1 MKQRA
6 IIVMGVSGCGK
17 STLAARLAEVLSCPF
32 IEGDALH
39 PKANID
45 RMSAGLPLRDEDR
58 WPWLDEIAR
67 VMNTKLESGG
77 SVVASCSSLRL
88 VYRDR
93 FRTNLDVPPLFFW
106 LDGSRE
112 LLASRMSSRPGH
124 FMPTT
129 LLDSQLATLE
139 RPEGEADVIRIDL
152 ELPLE
157 EMVAQAQ
164 AELAA
169 RA

>member
-17 STLAARLAEVLSCPF
+17 STLAARLAEALSCPF
-32 IEGDALH
+32 LEGDALH

-67 VMNTKLESGG
+67 AMNAKLEGG
-77 SVVASCSSLRL
+77 ASVVASCSSLRL

-112 LLASRMSSRPGH
+112 LLAARMSSRPGH

-139 RPEGEADVIRIDL
+139 RPEGEADVVRIEL
-152 ELPLE
+152 SLPLE
-157 EMVAQAQ
+157 DMLAQAQ
-164 AELAA
+164 TALTV